1 MEVTYS
7 MNKIVI
13 AVDGPACAGKSTVA
27 KKIADKLNI
36 LYIDTGAMYRAV
48 TLNIIKNNIDLKD
61 DESIQRLLENI
72 EITLKGEKIY
82 LNQKDVSK
90 KIRSTEV
97 NRLVSPVSAMPIVR
111 EKLVKL
117 QRDMASLNSVIMDGR
132 DIGTNVLKN
141 ADVKIYLTASIDERA
156 KRRYLEMKEKGIA
169 ADLDLDAVKKDI
181 IMRDK
186 IDSERT
192 LNPLKKAEDAIIVET
207 TDKSIDEV
215 VNEIIDIVNKEI

>member
-1 MEVTYS
+1 

-13 AVDGPACAGKSTVA
+13 AVDGPAGAGKSTVA

-48 TLNIIKNNIDLKD
+48 TLNIIENNIDLKD
-61 DESIQRLLENI
+61 DESIQKLLDNI
-72 EITLKGEKIY
+72 EITLNGDKIY
-82 LNQKDVSK
+82 LNQNDVSK

-117 QRDMASLNSVIMDGR
+117 QRNMASLNSVIMDGR
-132 DIGTNVLKN
+132 DIGTNVLKD

-156 KRRYLEMKEKGIA
+156 KRRYSEMKEKGIA

>member
-1 MEVTYS
+1 

-13 AVDGPACAGKSTVA
+13 AVDGPAGAGKSTVA

-48 TLNIIKNNIDLKD
+48 TLNIIENNIDLND
-61 DESIQRLLENI
+61 DKSIQKLLETI
-72 EITLKGEKIY
+72 EITLKGDKIY
-82 LNQKDVSK
+82 LNKNDVSQN
-90 KIRSTEV
+90 IRSNKV

-156 KRRYLEMKEKGIA
+156 KRRYLEMKEKNIV

-181 IMRDK
+181 AMRDK

-192 LNPLKKAEDAIIVET
+192 LNPLKKAEDAIVVET

-215 VNEIIDIVNKEI
+215 VNEIIDIVSKKI

>member
-1 MEVTYS
+1 ME
-7 MNKIVI
+7 
-13 AVDGPACAGKSTVA
+13 
-27 KKIADKLNI
+27 
-36 LYIDTGAMYRAV
+36 
-48 TLNIIKNNIDLKD
+48 
-61 DESIQRLLENI
+61 
-72 EITLKGEKIY
+72 EI
-82 LNQKDVSK
+82 
-90 KIRSTEV
+90 
-97 NRLVSPVSAMPIVR
+97 
-111 EKLVKL
+111 
-117 QRDMASLNSVIMDGR
+117 
-132 DIGTNVLKN
+132 LKN

>member
-1 MEVTYS
+1 

-13 AVDGPACAGKSTVA
+13 AVDGPAGAGKSTVA

>member
-13 AVDGPACAGKSTVA
+13 AVDGPAGAGKSTVA

-132 DIGTNVLKN
+132 DIEKCRCKN
-141 ADVKIYLTASIDERA
+141 ISYRFH
-156 KRRYLEMKEKGIA
+156 R
-169 ADLDLDAVKKDI
+169 
-181 IMRDK
+181 
-186 IDSERT
+186 
-192 LNPLKKAEDAIIVET
+192 
-207 TDKSIDEV
+207 
-215 VNEIIDIVNKEI
+215 